1 MGDHSQDEQALMKIQ
16 HEWAEA
22 RVKGDSSYTRRI
34 EADDCTIV
42 WPDGRIVNKRRSRKH
57 DWRHRF
63 TEFKIH
69 NLRVRYMATL
79 ESSSARASQSAEGKQ
94 DLLDGKF
101 VWTDTFVKRVV
112 NGRWSLHKSLR
123 SWKNNRSQ
131 LTIIIMNKFALGCG
145 VLIAILLVVV
155 VVAAIAIAGSYNRLV
170 PLQQAVDQSWA
181 QVQNV
186 YQRRADL
193 IPNLVNTVSGAA
205 NFEKSTLVEV
215 TNARASVGRVQMQLD
230 PNKAPTDAAQLE
242 QFQAAQGQLS
252 TALSRLLLVSE
263 RYPELKANQNFLS
276 LQAQLEGTENRI
288 SVERGNFNKT
298 VQDYNVAVRSFPTN
312 LIAGM
317 LGFPPKPFFTAQPG
331 AEKPPPVQFNFSSPA
346 PAPATTP

>member
-1 MGDHSQDEQALMKIQ
+1 
-16 HEWAEA
+16 
-22 RVKGDSSYTRRI
+22 
-34 EADDCTIV
+34 
-42 WPDGRIVNKRRSRKH
+42 
-57 DWRHRF
+57 
-63 TEFKIH
+63 
-69 NLRVRYMATL
+69 
-79 ESSSARASQSAEGKQ
+79 
-94 DLLDGKF
+94 
-101 VWTDTFVKRVV
+101 
-112 NGRWSLHKSLR
+112 
-123 SWKNNRSQ
+123 
-131 LTIIIMNKFALGCG
+131 MNKFVLGCG
-145 VLIAILLVVV
+145 GLVVILV
-155 VVAAIAIAGSYNRLV
+155 VIAGVFFAGKYNQLV
-170 PLQQAVDQSWA
+170 GLQQKVDAQWA

-215 TNARASVGRVQMQLD
+215 TNARASVGRVQLD

-252 TALSRLLLVSE
+252 NALSRLLVVVE

-288 SVERGNFNKT
+288 SVERGNFNQT
-298 VQDYNVAVRSFPTN
+298 VQDYNVAVRSFPTV

-346 PAPATTP
+346 PAAPAATP